1 MASFKR
7 AAVPFLDCGSSEWH
21 FCHFHFHFLKVRVG
35 LWKVVNRHAKC
46 EMSTLT
52 LNFACSE
59 HHVKISLGFIVAFW
73 FGSPLKKG
81 VWKLY
86 TVNDCLPMS
95 CLKYHDCL
103 WKVSLIKL
111 DTVWLGKKKEF
122 LALCSAREKIYIH
135 LSWAQTQYLKYIYI
149 IEKSHI
155 YMKRVTFHKELSM
168 LICGGELLFKT
179 WRQQVKANQ
188 APESYR
194 LSAGS
199 IPTGIVPVYP
209 GGQWGW
215 VRRLRLMGLWL
226 ARGRAGLK
234 PTLLASETLFNNN
247 TNLASLEV
255 KLTH

>member
-7 AAVPFLDCGSSEWH
+7 AVVPFLDCGSSEWH

-35 LWKVVNRHAKC
+35 LWKVVKRHAKC

-59 HHVKISLGFIVAFW
+59 HHMKISLGFIVAFW

-111 DTVWLGKKKEF
+111 DTVWLGMLLLIFSQEWGSLVSPKSLGTGCILMWGVEAPCTVD
-122 LALCSAREKIYIH
+122 LYGPSIEHSAAW
-135 LSWAQTQYLKYIYI
+135 SWERSQEQTA
-149 IEKSHI
+149 
-155 YMKRVTFHKELSM
+155 
-168 LICGGELLFKT
+168 GE
-179 WRQQVKANQ
+179 
-188 APESYR
+188 
-194 LSAGS
+194 AGS
-199 IPTGIVPVYP
+199 REVVSVLGYTWSVSLNAGI
-209 GGQWGW
+209 W
-215 VRRLRLMGLWL
+215 
-226 ARGRAGLK
+226 
-234 PTLLASETLFNNN
+234 
-247 TNLASLEV
+247 
-255 KLTH
+255 